1 MAAHKQAITIV
12 AIVAIIAIA
21 TAVATACGS
30 GTKTTTSD
38 SSASQASIDQ
48 LAARVQQDE
57 MLNAL
62 VTIAGL
68 PMHQMDES
76 AQNGTIDN
84 KYVPTART
92 LVRVTALT
100 NWSEPLKASAAKMH
114 DDAVTLLKGLDNG
127 DDVSLIKKLSQTA
140 HEDWHL
146 FILAAWDV
154 VAKDLPPDAG
164 GPKAKPDSESSGTPA
179 DPTHTAPH
187 E

>member
-1 MAAHKQAITIV
+1 MAASKHARSIAAILS
-12 AIVAIIAIA
+12 IA
-21 TAVATACGS
+21 AVFAAATACGS

-38 SSASQASIDQ
+38 GSASQASIDQ

-68 PMHQMDES
+68 PLHLMDES
-76 AQNGTIDN
+76 AQKGTIDN

-100 NWSEPLKASAAKMH
+100 NWSEPLKSGAQEMH
-114 DDAVTLLKGLDNG
+114 DNTVALLNALEAGS
-127 DDVSLIKKLSQTA
+127 DVAEVKPLSQAA
-140 HEDWHL
+140 HEDWHT
-146 FILAAWDV
+146 FIGAAWNV

-164 GPKAKPDSESSGTPA
+164 GPKQ
-179 DPTHTAPH
+179 THD
-187 E
+187 